1 MQWWSNTTFTL
12 PPPLLLP
19 GYYSLPLVP
28 QGAELCNLRA
38 DKSRFGEILEAET
51 LLKLPVFV
59 LWKSQQLEL
68 PWDWIRMDIEPEKLL
83 SGSCSAHS
91 GPQHIH
97 THTQSQIVLLNGR
110 WHFLYLHQALMHSL
124 RLSISFYYVMLM
136 KKTILE
142 GKR

>member
-1 MQWWSNTTFTL
+1 MMNGGAVPQHAHLISYTHILCNGGATL
-12 PPPLLLP
+12 LSHYHHHC
-19 GYYSLPLVP
+19 YYQATIPLVP

-38 DKSRFGEILEAET
+38 DKSRFGEILEAEI
-51 LLKLPVFV
+51 LLKLPVLL

-97 THTQSQIVLLNGR
+97 THSQIVLLNGR
-110 WHFLYLHQALMHSL
+110 
-124 RLSISFYYVMLM
+124 
-136 KKTILE
+136 
-142 GKR
+142 